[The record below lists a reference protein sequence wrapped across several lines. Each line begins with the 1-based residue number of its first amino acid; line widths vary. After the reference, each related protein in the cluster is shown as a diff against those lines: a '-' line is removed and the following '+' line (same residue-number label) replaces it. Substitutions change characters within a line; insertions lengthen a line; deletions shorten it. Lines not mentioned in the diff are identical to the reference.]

1 MVWRRVLKIIR
12 SKEAGETATVEENK
26 PNNGD
31 NLNNVGSEI
40 SGTFRNKRRKYLK
53 DTITKLEI
61 NSKNKKLE
69 TL

>member
-1 MVWRRVLKIIR
+1 VLKIIR